1 MKKFCFSLLA
11 VTCDH
16 IPLIEVMYFLLTFPK
31 DDKQY
36 CYLSLECVLL
46 PATSLASEEQT
57 SFPHFFFLFVCLDLF
72 RFCLSINFFFA
83 MLIFFN
89 SLSSILC

>member
-1 MKKFCFSLLA
+1 MKKFCFSLSA

-16 IPLIEVMYFLLTFPK
+16 IPLIEVMYFLQTFPK

-46 PATSLASEEQT
+46 PATSLLQRSRHL
-57 SFPHFFFLFVCLDLF
+57 SLFFFFLLVCLGLF
-72 RFCLSINFFFA
+72 CFVFV
-83 MLIFFN
+83 
-89 SLSSILC
+89 